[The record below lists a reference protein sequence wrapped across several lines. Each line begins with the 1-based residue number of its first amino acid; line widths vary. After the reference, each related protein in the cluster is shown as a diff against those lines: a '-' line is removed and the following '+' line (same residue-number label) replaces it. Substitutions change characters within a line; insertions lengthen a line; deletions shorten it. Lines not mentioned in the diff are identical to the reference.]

1 MAFVPIKGI
10 TVTLIRMVQ
19 TGVNALNEAV
29 YSPQAVDVANVLVAP
44 ATEQEILDTINLTG
58 RRAVYTLGIPKGDK
72 HDWTNQRVRF
82 FGKEWRTIGEPIEGI
97 EELIPGHWNKK
108 VRVESIVEG
117 NQDRTE

>member
-10 TVTLIRMVQ
+10 TVTLIQMVQ

-29 YSPQAVDVANVLVAP
+29 YSPQAVDVENVLVAP

-58 RRAVYTLGIPKGDK
+58 RRAVYTLGIPKGDT
-72 HDWTNQRVRF
+72 HDWANQRVRF
-82 FGKEWRTIGEPIEGI
+82 FGNEWRTIGEPIEGI
-97 EELIPGHWNKK
+97 EELIPLSWNKK

-117 NQDRTE
+117 DQNRTE